1 MGDEKV
7 RLRRYKDDLYVSG
20 QGILVMGIWSAI
32 KFIMQIF
39 LMPND
44 DLKPDTDDPMLRVVY
59 MAVVIILVAI
69 IMLIILRLH
78 FYISLNAIR
87 AAKGKRYKKGYY
99 FAAII
104 FLALTVLSMTGYKD
118 MFKKPEN
125 IDTTIASM
133 LVDLTTIY
141 IFVIVIIS
149 TNKIKTL
156 KTKAQ
161 EV

>member
-69 IMLIILRLH
+69 IMLLILRLH
-78 FYISLNAIR
+78 FYIGLNAIR

-104 FLALTVLSMTGYKD
+104 LLAITVLSMTGYKD